1 MDIRDLTDFF
11 GGSIFSDEYRGDF
24 AAINDSL
31 QQWEPDSDHCS
42 AEEQAR
48 RTIIRGIF
56 AILKGNMSEAYRFL
70 DKLVH
75 FSDLHPRWQSRH
87 ASYMNLWHSLH
98 RFPRL
103 IRFSLELGGPVSLRT
118 REWKLAEHF
127 NFHVSCCKR
136 LADQLSPLE
145 QHEVLVLLLLWN
157 LPFSLWIA
165 ALPQHPRYPKGPT
178 TMTSEEIKASF
189 AQTMSSTINLHN
201 SASRIGMPE
210 IAAFLDIIQL
220 EHTLAAGLPNAPTVL
235 RNLQLRFESAGNKH
249 HLAMTKM
256 MEADDILSPPFS
268 SPVVLNLI
276 IKETF
281 VVGGSHN
288 IWDVTDMGLELC
300 ESEQA
305 NRLYTDAF
313 ELFKANKSPRG
324 CAAILLRQACVEHAM
339 GLKDKISAEER
350 HRRLEAARR
359 KFEQA
364 FGAFEFDEGH
374 RMIIQGHQILLRITR
389 NDEDEDG
396 KMLEDATKI
405 GQWGRLVQNEQ
416 ISWFVGMMM
425 LRFGRKQMLKYNRN
439 GIAYRCFRYARECFR
454 HLEYRFGVLQ
464 ALQWEVYTLLAIH
477 DHAAAK
483 DTSELSNKEF
493 RTCLEDFDKIAA
505 ATADQDIKINVACLK
520 QMMIDSY
527 SYLISEVY
535 HKTGEEQR
543 AKEWYAEMTRLRD
556 GNSAKISMI
565 DMQHILPKMAAR
577 LGPEGMAEHFDLSRK
592 CMSDWKLAHM
602 NYEKEVKALEFDKAN
617 AHLRKFLAEYETIT
631 SSCFALSILAAVQ
644 IGEIDKAR
652 EILDKVSDEELFDDS
667 ADVTGDI
674 SRLYSP
680 SHAETALSCCW
691 LARDWS
697 RGCRVIE
704 QIKKASPTFFD
715 DAGPDHYERFWCR
728 LVTAGIVLEQHG
740 QFYKSYSYLIK
751 STKLLETY
759 RLQIANLQLRR
770 YSIDSPAI
778 EEMFPALARLCV
790 FADKRSLPLG
800 VMGAFPDNQHKHAR
814 SWKEHAL
821 LFLEQ
826 GRARTLLDVFETQAK
841 GDTTHDG
848 KSTSSRDHLHRRRLE
863 LRALMQ
869 RNNEEK
875 AELQALE
882 EQLKDDHRE
891 LPNLHQW
898 VVPMLQAPINPID
911 LYRAIEDD
919 CLVVETVFTV
929 FGFSLFGITASG
941 IEFCQEYKQKAVE
954 RNRLTMGVMKHIK
967 NYKTRKEVLIQEMQD
982 QLCSH
987 KTGTELSSQETEKE
1001 LKDLL
1006 QAISD
1011 MLLLPLS
1018 DLIRKKK
1025 HLIFALSGRLMSF
1038 PFAALPFDGKPLILQ
1053 KSISITPSLSLLFH
1067 VSQRAAKSRKPPSIS
1082 TIAKRVVKTPMTGK
1096 PLRMAGIEAV
1106 VIAKFFGKAALNGT
1120 DMDIERFRALLEE
1133 SDIIHLAVHG
1143 EFYSD
1148 SPALSYISLKQS
1160 LRVLDILQH
1169 QRGHSQLSSSL
1180 IVFAACFSGLGEVV
1194 RGEDV
1199 LGFSH
1204 AVLEAGCSA
1213 FLGSLWKV
1221 NDIATMLLMT
1231 QFYRLLRHN
1240 DKGASVATLF
1250 QKAQAVLYEMGPD
1263 QRVEAVLSILRE
1275 LPAEELDD
1283 KNADKFVRGARQH
1296 LEDVAK
1302 EVRDLDFQHPFFYA
1316 SFVLVGYGNL
1326 VFSGGCD

>member
-24 AAINDSL
+24 VTIKESL

-42 AEEQAR
+42 VEEQAR
-48 RTIIRGIF
+48 RTIVRGIF

-75 FSDLHPRWQSRH
+75 IPDLHPRWQARH
-87 ASYMNLWHSLH
+87 ASYMNLWHSLR

-103 IRFSLELGGPVSLRT
+103 IRFSPELGGPVSLRT
-118 REWKLAEHF
+118 QEWKTVEHF
-127 NFHVSCCKR
+127 NFHVSCCRR
-136 LADQLSPLE
+136 LGDRLSPLE
-145 QHEVLVLLLLWN
+145 QHETLVLFSLWN
-157 LPFSLWIA
+157 MPFSLWNA
-165 ALPQHPRYPKGPT
+165 ALRQHPRYPKGPT

-201 SASRIGMPE
+201 TASRIGMPE

-220 EHTLAAGLPNAPTVL
+220 EHTLAAGLPNAPIVL
-235 RNLQLRFESAGNKH
+235 RNMQSRFESAGNNH

-276 IKETF
+276 VMETF
-281 VVGGSHN
+281 NVGSSPN
-288 IWDVTDMGLELC
+288 VWEVTDMELELC

-374 RMIIQGHQILLRITR
+374 RKIIQGHQILLRITR
-389 NDEDEDG
+389 NEEDEDG
-396 KMLEDATKI
+396 KILEDAIKI

-439 GIAYRCFRYARECFR
+439 GIAYRCFRYVRECFR

-464 ALQWEVYTLLAIH
+464 ALQWEVYTLMAIY

-493 RTCLEDFDKIAA
+493 RTCLKDFDEIAA
-505 ATADQDIKINVACLK
+505 ATADQDRKINVALLK
-520 QMMIDSY
+520 QMMIDNY
-527 SYLISEVY
+527 SYLISQVY
-535 HKTGEEQR
+535 YKTGEEQR
-543 AKEWYAEMTRLRD
+543 AKEWNAEMTRLRD
-556 GNSAKISMI
+556 GNSATRSLTY
-565 DMQHILPKMAAR
+565 MQHFLPKMAAR
-577 LGPEGMAEHFDLSRK
+577 LGPEGMAEHFDLSLK
-592 CMSDWKLAHM
+592 CMSDWNLANM
-602 NYEKEVKALEFDKAN
+602 NYKKEAEALEFDKAN
-617 AHLRKFLAEYETIT
+617 AHLRKFLAKYETT
-631 SSCFALSILAAVQ
+631 TSCFSGPILAAVQ

-652 EILDKVSDEELFDDS
+652 EILNKVSDEELFEDS
-667 ADVTGDI
+667 TDIIGDI
-674 SRLYSP
+674 SRLYFP
-680 SHAETALSCCW
+680 AHAENALSCCW

-697 RGCRVIE
+697 RGCRVLE

-715 DAGPDHYERFWCR
+715 EAGPNHYERFWSR
-728 LVTAGIVLEQHG
+728 LATAGIILEHHG
-740 QFYKSYSYLIK
+740 QFYRSYSYLIK
-751 STKLLETY
+751 GTKLLESY

-770 YSIDSPAI
+770 YSIDHPAV
-778 EEMFPALARLCV
+778 EEMFPALARLCI

-800 VMGAFPDNQHKHAR
+800 VLRAFPNNQHKHAR

-841 GDTTHDG
+841 GDMIHNG

-869 RNNEEK
+869 RNREEI

-891 LPNLHQW
+891 LSNLHEW
-898 VVPMLQAPINPID
+898 VVPMLQASINPMD
-911 LYRAIEDD
+911 LYRAIGDD

-929 FGFSLFGITASG
+929 YGFSLFGITASG
-941 IEFCQEYKQKAVE
+941 IEFCQEYKQEAVE

-967 NYKTRKEVLIQEMQD
+967 NYKTRKEILIQEMQD

-987 KTGTELSSQETEKE
+987 KTKPELSSQETEKE

-1018 DLIRKKK
+1018 DLIREKK

-1067 VSQRAAKSRKPPSIS
+1067 VSQRAAKSRKPPSVS
-1082 TIAKRVVKTPMTGK
+1082 AIAKRIVKTPMTEK
-1096 PLRMAGIEAV
+1096 PLRMAGIEAIL
-1106 VIAKFFGKAALNGT
+1106 IAKTFGKAAFNGT

-1143 EFYSD
+1143 EFYID
-1148 SPALSYISLKQS
+1148 SPALSYISLKQK
-1160 LRVLDILQH
+1160 LHVLDILQH
-1169 QRGHSQLSSSL
+1169 HRGHSQHSSSL

-1194 RGEDV
+1194 RGNDV

-1204 AVLEAGCSA
+1204 AVLETGCSA
-1213 FLGSLWKV
+1213 FCGSLWKV

-1240 DKGASVATLF
+1240 DKGASVAALF
-1250 QKAQAVLYEMGPD
+1250 QKAQAVLYEMGPE
-1263 QRVEAVLSILRE
+1263 QRVEAVLSILQE

-1283 KNADKFVRGARQH
+1283 KNSNKFVRGARQH
-1296 LEDVAK
+1296 LEDAAK

-1316 SFVLVGYGNL
+1316 SFVLVGFGNL